1 MKTKHLLAFFGFTN
15 VSLVAVIA
23 FLLYQNTTLLKTS
36 RDTFSQSLAQ
46 NTLLAERSN
55 FETEIHGPSLGH
67 QSIPIQVH
75 QPEHPPAPVPAAVA
89 PIDPSI
95 FNPNDQQV
103 AEWESLQEDFV
114 NKVGNKL
121 PTNAEEWQR
130 WEEARQESDR
140 IFRSKFG
147 EEIYQKQLQAAA
159 QENQVAF
166 Q

>member
-1 MKTKHLLAFFGFTN
+1 MKTKHLLAFFGITN
-15 VSLVAVIA
+15 LSLVAIIA
-23 FLLYQNTTLLKTS
+23 FLLYQNTALLQNS
-36 RDTFSQSLAQ
+36 REDSSQSLAQ
-46 NTLLAERSN
+46 NTFLAERSN
-55 FETEIHGPSLGH
+55 FETEIHGSPLVH
-67 QSIPIQVH
+67 QSKPIQVPE
-75 QPEHPPAPVPAAVA
+75 PEHPPAPMPAAVA

-114 NKVGNKL
+114 KKVGNKL